1 MSFTFRI
8 KKIPVNTRAKAFE
21 DYSTYQWVH
30 WGLGL
35 SGAFLLT
42 IYPALA
48 FGIFLFVAYLFYS
61 FIFSEYLEEPRRSL
75 YERLLVPMATPQHFV
90 QVGYEVPAEEP
101 YFTRHLRALEKG
113 GKVLQALEKKARREP
128 WKVIGFAKSLLTQHF
143 LIVGATGAGKTSL
156 IMTLLKVIMKLG
168 GGAVFVDGK
177 GDTEMMFKCYRIA
190 EKEGR
195 TVDFFVISFI
205 EPEKVGFDTNTMNPL
220 STLSAAGQIT
230 FFTSLATAA
239 SGGATGDKA
248 YWLGRGKVLF
258 QPVIYFNYMR
268 KKFYGEPYSLETLN
282 QYLSPEMFSE
292 LAVMATAM
300 AAALNRR
307 LEKASKLAKLRR
319 DALKRYTPTT
329 VVPTLEAVLNY
340 LTQFPYRQLE
350 LNKIGI
356 EFSFADLVYK
366 SYNLA
371 VLSYLKSL
379 DQKWAS
385 TVERAGIALFEE
397 ADAVGKDL
405 LAMNILELRQAV
417 ARVKQ
422 GKSFIDSLG
431 SKKMLEQHGYAQNQ
445 WTETL
450 QSLSVYSNVFGAADP
465 DVDFADVVKNARLL
479 YVLLP
484 SLGADEKTR
493 NMLGNIIVNA
503 VKGAMAISLGGK
515 LDNLS
520 ATASRILMTVLKPEP
535 VGLLILDEYG
545 AYPVPEIEVILAQ
558 ARSLKWSV
566 FLAVQDLTSLRVG
579 GTNEHTLRR
588 DWANTVN
595 KFIMKNFDKE
605 TLEWLGAVMPK
616 AEVLTEGSFE
626 DADTLVPQ
634 GVLNAV
640 QRHFLDPEKTQQFE
654 KGFGVLLSNGKVC
667 LMQTFWADEKNPE
680 KLRINRFR
688 KVV

>member
-1 MSFTFRI
+1 MSFAFKIR
-8 KKIPVNTRAKAFE
+8 KIPVNTRAKAFE
-21 DYSTYQWVH
+21 EFSLYRIFHYL
-30 WGLGL
+30 LGVGG
-35 SGAFLLT
+35 S
-42 IYPALA
+42 
-48 FGIFLFVAYLFYS
+48 FLFLVYPHLGISALIILAYLFLTKIYL
-61 FIFSEYLEEPRRSL
+61 EYLEEPKRTM
-75 YERLLVPMATPQHFV
+75 YDRLLNPMATPKHFV
-90 QVGYEVPAEEP
+90 EVGYEVPAEEP
-101 YFTRHLRALEKG
+101 YFSKHLEALEKG
-113 GKVLQALEKKARREP
+113 GKELALKEKKAKREP
-128 WKVIGFAKSLLTQHF
+128 WKVIGFSKSLLSQHF

-156 IMTLLKVIMKLG
+156 IMTLLKKVMSLG

-190 EKEGR
+190 EKQGR

-239 SGGATGDKA
+239 SGGASGDKA

-292 LAVMATAM
+292 LSAMATAM
-300 AAALNRR
+300 AVALDRR
-307 LEKASKLAKLRR
+307 IEKASKLAYIRKE
-319 DALKRYTPTT
+319 AFKRYTPTT

-340 LTQFPYRQLE
+340 LTQFPYKQME
-350 LNKIGI
+350 LKKIGI
-356 EFSFADLVYK
+356 TYSFADLVYK

-379 DQKWAS
+379 DQKWAT
-385 TVERAGIALFEE
+385 TVENAGKKIYDNAEIS
-397 ADAVGKDL
+397 GKDVL
-405 LAMNILELRQAV
+405 SMNIIELRKAV
-417 ARVKQ
+417 EEVKG

-465 DVDFADVVKNARLL
+465 DVDLTDIVKNARIL

-484 SLGADEKTR
+484 SLSADEKTR

-520 ATASRILMTVLKPEP
+520 ATATRILMNVLKPEP
-535 VGLLILDEYG
+535 IGLLILDEYG
-545 AYPVPEIEVILAQ
+545 AYPVPEIDVILAQ
-558 ARSLKWSV
+558 ARSLRWSV

-579 GTNEHTLRR
+579 GTSEHSLRR

-605 TLEWLGAVMPK
+605 IVDFLQAILPK
-616 AEVLTEGSFE
+616 GEVLTESSFE
-626 DADTLVPQ
+626 DAEDLVPQ

-640 QRHFLDPEKTQQFE
+640 ERHFFKPENTQKFE
-654 KGFGVLLSNGKVC
+654 KGCGILLSNGKVC
-667 LMQTFWADEKNPE
+667 IMQTFWADEKTPE

-688 KVV
+688 KVL